1 MSVHVHVGFSQVL
14 EADFPD
20 EPGLG
25 FCGDG
30 GLSTMGSCVLRQAT
44 WLK

>member
-1 MSVHVHVGFSQVL
+1 MSVRVHVGFSQVL

-20 EPGLG
+20 ELGMG

-30 GLSTMGSCVLRQAT
+30 GLSTMGSYLLRQAT
-44 WLK
+44 RLK